1 MWSLGCILGEML
13 LGKLTSA
20 VSSKIVFSV
29 LSIFTSA
36 ISPFYF
42 NEGRLITLF
51 VHFRKATFPWHI
63 NFRSD

>member
-20 VSSKIVFSV
+20 VSSKIVLNV
-29 LSIFTSA
+29 LSNYLHL
-36 ISPFYF
+36 PFHWLF
-42 NEGRLITLF
+42 NEGRIITLF
-51 VHFRKATFPWHI
+51 LHFRKATFPWHI

>member
-20 VSSKIVFSV
+20 VSSMIVFNV

-36 ISPFYF
+36 IS
-42 NEGRLITLF
+42 LVI
-51 VHFRKATFPWHI
+51 
-63 NFRSD
+63 

>member
-20 VSSKIVFSV
+20 VSSKIVFNV

-36 ISPFYF
+36 LSLVI
-42 NEGRLITLF
+42 
-51 VHFRKATFPWHI
+51 
-63 NFRSD
+63 